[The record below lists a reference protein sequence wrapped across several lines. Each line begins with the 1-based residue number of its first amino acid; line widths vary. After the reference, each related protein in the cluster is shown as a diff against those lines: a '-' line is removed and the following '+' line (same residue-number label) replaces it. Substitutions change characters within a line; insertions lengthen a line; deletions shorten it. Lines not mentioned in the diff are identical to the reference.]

1 MIVEEL
7 EALTALDVIVNVAE
21 VAFAATVTVGGTVAA
36 DVLLLERFAAIPPA
50 GAAAE
55 SVTVPVELAMP
66 PITLVGLSET
76 DETETPPVV
85 AGPIV

>member
-1 MIVEEL
+1 L
-7 EALTALDVIVNVAE
+7 EVTVNEAE
-21 VAFAATVTVGGTVAA
+21 VAFAATVTVAGTDAA
-36 DVLLLERFAAIPPA
+36 AVLLLDRFTTIPPA

-76 DETETPPVV
+76 PETETPPVV
-85 AGPIV
+85 AGPMV

>member
-1 MIVEEL
+1 M
-7 EALTALDVIVNVAE
+7 DVMVNVAE
-21 VAFAATVTVGGTVAA
+21 VAFAATVTVAGTVAA
-36 DVLLLERFAAIPPA
+36 DVLLLERFTAIPPA

-55 SVTVPVELAMP
+55 SVTVPVALAMP

>member
-1 MIVEEL
+1 VIVEL
-7 EALTALDVIVNVAE
+7 VEALTALDVTENVAE
-21 VAFAATVTVGGTVAA
+21 VAFAATVTVAGTVAA
-36 DVLLLERFAAIPPA
+36 AVLLLDRFTTMPPA